1 MILAT
6 KKDNTIF
13 VGISICD
20 CCINMSNKDL
30 SLKDNLPFWKVKG
43 EKDCYVGTQKLTFAT
58 DLIKYSDN
66 LFKNILD
73 TNSIIENV
81 IPKLKKELAKYNLL
95 TDNNWNNQLIIIKGD
110 KLFHV
115 SAFLEVT
122 EIENQLVLGYENYIH
137 GALDSTETL
146 KPTESILE
154 SVRNLNRMKN
164 LQLFPL
170 TVFNTNTKKL
180 KTYLH

>member
-95 TDNNWNNQLIIIKGD
+95 TDNNWNNQLIIIKNN

-115 SAFLEVT
+115 STFLEVT
-122 EIENQLVLGYENYIH
+122 EIENHLALGYENYIL
-137 GALDSTETL
+137 GALDNTETL
-146 KPTESILE
+146 EPAESIFE
-154 SVRNLNRMKN
+154 SVRSLNRMKN

-170 TVFNTNTKKL
+170 TIFNTNTKKL
-180 KTYLH
+180 KTYLK

>member
-1 MILAT
+1 
-6 KKDNTIF
+6 
-13 VGISICD
+13 
-20 CCINMSNKDL
+20 
-30 SLKDNLPFWKVKG
+30 
-43 EKDCYVGTQKLTFAT
+43 
-58 DLIKYSDN
+58 

-95 TDNNWNNQLIIIKGD
+95 TDNNWNNQLIIIKGN

-115 SAFLEVT
+115 STFLEVT

-146 KPTESILE
+146 EPTESILE